1 MDEVITAVKAIV
13 AITSLTI
20 SKYATT
26 VTTANEG
33 LTKQSAKDVKEL
45 INWFWVLNFA
55 FGGFV
60 DAISNPVVG

>member
-45 INWFWVLNFA
+45 IN
-55 FGGFV
+55 
-60 DAISNPVVG
+60 